1 MEEMGILLLEIGLAL
16 LLSKILGYA
25 MEKIKQPAVIGEI
38 FAGIILGPFILGH
51 FFDFN
56 FLVPA
61 MTNDATIRLAAQEEM
76 RNISYIGIVLLLFL
90 SGIETG
96 VEEIKGAGKSGMITS
111 LFDVSIAFIFGY
123 IVGTIL
129 GYDTMHSIAIGNIF
143 TATSVGITV
152 RTLMDMDALHTN
164 VGNLILTVAV
174 LDDILGIVVLSLT
187 LGKGSIDMLFV
198 KVSIFFALFFIILA
212 ILHRYQRIHLHISI
226 PRFAL
231 TVALSFCFIFSA
243 LALSL
248 GLAAI
253 TGSFFAGLLLSMI
266 PQRRRISE
274 FLHQI
279 GDVFFIPLFFVWVGA
294 SFDFNALEGVGTLI
308 LYFIP
313 FALAGKI
320 IGCGLGAKI
329 NGFSNREAIAVGI
342 GMMPRME
349 VALIVATT
357 EISMGIWGNLAHQIL
372 AATILLVIISSLI
385 TPFALKAIYK
395 PQK

>member
-1 MEEMGILLLEIGLAL
+1 MIALKILLLEIGLAL
-16 LLSKILGYA
+16 ILAKIFGYG
-25 MEKIKQPAVIGEI
+25 MEKLKQPAVIGEI
-38 FAGIILGPFILGH
+38 LAGIFLGPFILGSI
-51 FFDFN
+51 FN
-56 FLVPA
+56 FNFISPSISNE
-61 MTNDATIRLAAQEEM
+61 TETIAQ
-76 RNISYIGIVLLLFL
+76 IGIILLLFL

-96 VEEIKGAGKSGMITS
+96 VGEIKEAGKSGMITS
-111 LFDVSIAFIFGY
+111 FFDVFMAFLFGY

-129 GYDTMHSIAIGNIF
+129 GYDTLHSIAIGNIF

-152 RTLMDMDALHTN
+152 RTLMDMNALHTN

-174 LDDILGIVVLSLT
+174 LDDIFGIIVLSVT
-187 LGKGSIDMLFV
+187 LGKGSVEMLFV
-198 KVSIFFALFFIILA
+198 KIAAFFAIFFILLLLLYKYQKFGIHVSI
-212 ILHRYQRIHLHISI
+212 
-226 PRFAL
+226 PKFAL
-231 TVALSFCFIFSA
+231 TIALALCFIFSA

-253 TGSFFAGLLLSMI
+253 TGSFFAGLLLSAA

-274 FLHQI
+274 FIREI
-279 GDVFFIPLFFVWVGA
+279 GDIFFIPLFFVWVGA
-294 SFDFNALEGVGTLI
+294 SFDFSALEGVGMLI
-308 LYFIP
+308 LLFIP

-320 IGCGLGAKI
+320 IGCSLGAKI
-329 NGFSNREAIAVGI
+329 TGFSNRDAISVGV

-349 VALIVATT
+349 VALIVVTT
-357 EISMGIWGNLAHQIL
+357 EISMGIWNETVAHQVL